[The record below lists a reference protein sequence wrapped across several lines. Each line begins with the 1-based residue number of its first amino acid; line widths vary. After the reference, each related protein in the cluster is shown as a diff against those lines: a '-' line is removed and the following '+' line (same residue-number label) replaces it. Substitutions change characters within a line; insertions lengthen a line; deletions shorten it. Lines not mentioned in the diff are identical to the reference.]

1 MRVSVHVDITI
12 LSISAIYDSSH
23 APIRLEK
30 KGIWLTL
37 EVTPSPKVLSF
48 HRTQL
53 HIQRRA
59 STVTYE
65 NYKLERRTRK
75 KE

>member
-1 MRVSVHVDITI
+1 MK
-12 LSISAIYDSSH
+12 
-23 APIRLEK
+23 EE

-48 HRTQL
+48 HRMQL

-59 STVTYE
+59 SVVTYE
-65 NYKLERRTRK
+65 NYKLETRICGREK
-75 KE
+75 MM

>member
-1 MRVSVHVDITI
+1 MHVDITI
-12 LSISAIYDSSH
+12 LGMILAIYDSSH
-23 APIRLEK
+23 GPIRVEE

-48 HRTQL
+48 HRMQL

-59 STVTYE
+59 SIVTYG
-65 NYKLERRTRK
+65 NYNLER
-75 KE
+75 

>member
-1 MRVSVHVDITI
+1 MHVDISI
-12 LSISAIYDSSH
+12 LSVILAIYDSSH
-23 APIRLEK
+23 HPIIVEE

-48 HRTQL
+48 HRMQL

-59 STVTYE
+59 SIVTYGH
-65 NYKLERRTRK
+65 YKLER
-75 KE
+75 